1 MNITILSVGHVKEQY
16 WRDAVSEYSKR
27 ISRYASLKIV
37 EVIDEKTPDR
47 CSDNERDVI
56 ICKEA
61 ERLSKQI
68 RKGTYLISLEIDGRQ
83 MDSVSLSGF
92 IDDLQ
97 VHGIS
102 DITFVIGG
110 SLGLHRS
117 ITEISDMHLS
127 FSKMTF
133 PHQMMRVILLEQ
145 IYRSFRI
152 SRGEPYHK

>member
-1 MNITILSVGHVKEQY
+1 MNKFKTDLHGKVFQMTQ
-16 WRDAVSEYSKR
+16 DKR
-27 ISRYASLKIV
+27 IV

-47 CSDNERDVI
+47 CSDNERDMI

-61 ERLSKQI
+61 ERLSKHI

-83 MDSVSLSGF
+83 MDSVSLSGY